1 MRIIAFMNQK
11 GGVGKTTTAV
21 NLGACLAKIGRKV
34 LLIDIDPQA
43 NSSIHLGVDIY
54 KNKESIYTVLVDDSP
69 ISKAI
74 MKTGRKNFDL
84 LPSNIDLSGAE
95 VELAS
100 AVGRET
106 ILRDSLLEHVREG
119 AQYEYVLIDC
129 PPSLGLLSLNA
140 LTTASEVFIPV
151 QTQFFALQGMG
162 KLLDVV
168 KLVKRRLNP
177 QLDLTGIVLTMYDTR
192 TNLAHEVV
200 EEVRK
205 YFKEKVFATVIRNN
219 VRIAEA
225 PGHGKSVIEY
235 DSGSKGAKDYMALAR
250 EVAGVELETEPMTW
264 PPPGFEEEAR
274 RAEERLKKIILDER
288 AVTNAPS
295 EIAAEIGLET
305 VSEED
310 VRQAPEDS
318 SEEPHLDPPPETQT
332 DSPHTDA
339 EEEIR
344 EIKDM
349 IELASGEGFMRFAA
363 ADEKSADISCPPAV
377 QQEPCG
383 SRLPSPVYEDISA
396 PSAANEPREE
406 EPGGATFEG

>member
-43 NSSIHLGVDIY
+43 NSSIHLGIDIY
-54 KNKESIYTVLVDDSP
+54 KTKKSIYNVLVSDCP
-69 ISKAI
+69 VPEAI
-74 MKTGRKNFDL
+74 RPTGRKNLDII
-84 LPSNIDLSGAE
+84 PSNIDLSGAE

-106 ILRDSLLEHVREG
+106 ILRDALLEHVREG
-119 AQYEYVLIDC
+119 VRYDYVLIDC

-168 KLVKRRLNP
+168 NLIKRRLNP
-177 QLDLTGIVLTMYDTR
+177 SLYLSGIILTMYDKR

-200 EEVRK
+200 EDVRK

-225 PGHGKSVIEY
+225 PSHGKTIIEY
-235 DSGSKGAKDYMALAR
+235 DLNSPGAKDYMALAR
-250 EVAGVELETEPMTW
+250 EVAGEEPATEPMVW

-274 RAEERLKKIILDER
+274 RAEAKLRELIQKEREQ
-288 AVTNAPS
+288 APGPP
-295 EIAAEIGLET
+295 EGLAQVGLET
-305 VSEED
+305 VDGAQLE
-310 VRQAPEDS
+310 QAPAQPEPSDEPEMEPPGEDNAS
-318 SEEPHLDPPPETQT
+318 FTQT
-332 DSPHTDA
+332 GA
-339 EEEIR
+339 QEEIHQMQ
-344 EIKDM
+344 EM
-349 IELASGEGFMRFAA
+349 VELASGQGYMKPAEEPAV
-363 ADEKSADISCPPAV
+363 EQPPELPCPPAE
-377 QQEPCG
+377 QTG
-383 SRLPSPVYEDISA
+383 SHLPSPVYEDITGIETTRDGPAQDGGPEA
-396 PSAANEPREE
+396 P
-406 EPGGATFEG
+406 G

>member
-21 NLGACLAKIGRKV
+21 NLGACLAKLGRKV

-43 NSSIHLGVDIY
+43 NSSIHLGIDIY
-54 KNKESIYTVLVDDSP
+54 KTKQSIYNVLLGEMPV
-69 ISKAI
+69 SKAVRPT
-74 MKTGRKNFDL
+74 KRKNFDII
-84 LPSNIDLSGAE
+84 PSNIDLSGAE

-106 ILRDSLLEHVREG
+106 ILRDALLEHVREG
-119 AQYEYVLIDC
+119 GHYDYVLIDC

-177 QLDLTGIVLTMYDTR
+177 NLDLSGIILTMFDRR

-205 YFKEKVFATVIRNN
+205 YFKEKVFASTIRSN

-225 PGHGKSVIEY
+225 PGHGKTIIEY
-235 DSGSKGAKDYMALAR
+235 DPGSSGAKDYMELAR
-250 EVAGVELETEPMTW
+250 EVAGVEAETEPMVW
-264 PPPGFEEEAR
+264 PPPGFEDEAR
-274 RAEERLKKIILDER
+274 RAEAKLRELIQQERSKT
-288 AVTNAPS
+288 ATAP
-295 EIAAEIGLET
+295 EGLAEAGLES
-305 VSEED
+305 VEASDFEQEAD
-310 VRQAPEDS
+310 ME
-318 SEEPHLDPPPETQT
+318 EEPAAISSPEPPP
-332 DSPHTDA
+332 SPTLADIDK
-339 EEEIR
+339 EIQQ
-344 EIKDM
+344 IKQM
-349 IELASGEGFMRFAA
+349 IELAAGEGFMTVAQEEPA
-363 ADEKSADISCPPAV
+363 PAPAQSKEPP
-377 QQEPCG
+377 
-383 SRLPSPVYEDISA
+383 LPSPIYEDITTSEGPVA
-396 PSAANEPREE
+396 QEETEPT
-406 EPGGATFEG
+406 AQSD